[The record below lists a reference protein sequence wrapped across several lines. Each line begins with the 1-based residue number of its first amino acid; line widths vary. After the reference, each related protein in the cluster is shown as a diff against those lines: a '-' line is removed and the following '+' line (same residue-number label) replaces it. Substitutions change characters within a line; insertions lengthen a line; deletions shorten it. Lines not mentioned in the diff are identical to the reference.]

1 MFETVV
7 LTVDEPIWAITRNA
21 YGRAVV
27 KGIRTDVIA
36 SRHAAGD
43 SIEMLADDYDD
54 LTVDDVRA
62 AIDYEAERAARRE
75 AKKAKRKDPIRR
87 QLKANGRACRNRGRD
102 FEKLVTARI
111 ARFGFKRVPGSGMFG
126 GSLSGDIRRECTY
139 LTLRRDDG
147 VTWSNGPASV
157 RKIECKRQEAE
168 QRFVRAALAQ
178 GGGSQVVVIGK
189 PGIEPIAYMELAQL
203 EHLLREAGY
212 EVTG

>member
-1 MFETVV
+1 MTEVV
-7 LTVDEPIWAITRNA
+7 IRDDAPVSQPVRPIERRGGVEYVGGTNIPTAAVYTA
-21 YGRAVV
+21 YMALRDGQPDATLHRY
-27 KGIRTDVIA
+27 
-36 SRHAAGD
+36 
-43 SIEMLADDYDD
+43 LD
-54 LTVDDVRA
+54 LTPEQTA
-62 AIDYEAERAARRE
+62 FAIRYE